1 MLCLNINCPH
11 WYDYDVS
18 VSFPAKSVM
27 KLSGFFTALQAL
39 SVVGSTIIY
48 RNNEQDDFI
57 NVITQPAT
65 GTAIQPS
72 QLFPF
77 HYLPG
82 SRCNLLYTPVRI
94 WLLDHQP
101 SLSDFDSNG
110 SLLGPSL
117 NYWGEYVTINI
128 GTYTVLFS
136 FAHSTLLI

>member
-1 MLCLNINCPH
+1 
-11 WYDYDVS
+11 
-18 VSFPAKSVM
+18 M

-77 HYLPG
+77 HYSPG
-82 SRCNLLYTPVRI
+82 SRCHLLYTPVRI

-136 FAHSTLLI
+136 FAHSTLLT